1 MKPKRLLFIAKFN
14 LDMSWESFVGF
25 FPSLIKSIKSLISR
39 VKGRKSKKVLLRI
52 GELKAEAV
60 KIQNQYRKEE
70 ATEQEKSELITKVI
84 NWKNEFISEVMK
96 ISEAKA
102 KQYETLG
109 EVDITPFLNLS
120 DTNQRRYLG
129 VIRKCRKLAD
139 EFLNEYSKGL

>member
-1 MKPKRLLFIAKFN
+1 MKPKRLFFIAKFN
-14 LDMSWESFVGF
+14 LDMSWESFVEF
-25 FPSLIKSIKSLISR
+25 FPSLIKSIKSLNSR
-39 VKGRKSKKVLLRI
+39 VKSRERNKVLLRI

-70 ATEQEKSELITKVI
+70 ATEKEKHGLIIKVI
-84 NWKNEFISEVMK
+84 NWRNEFISEVMK

-120 DTNQRRYLG
+120 DTNQRKYLG
-129 VIRKCRKLAD
+129 VIRKYRKLAD